1 MLLNSRAP
9 EHPDSSAFRPQ
20 RPSRP
25 SIQPDTTDEDWR
37 LFLFQ
42 WQRYKNQCQ
51 LKSTSAIRDELLST
65 CSQDLEKQLF
75 NIAGAGLNRLTEEQ
89 LLDQI
94 REVAVRGLNVEVH
107 RHQFHAMRQSQGED
121 ITQYVSR
128 LRSKASLC
136 SFAVTAHRPTEESQC
151 PGPISYEEDALKT
164 QVVVGLY
171 DKDHQNRIL
180 NDAAKYPSFKE
191 LYQAL
196 QTMEAADTSR
206 MKLADRPAEDHDM
219 SAAHRSQ
226 YQQDR
231 KSYNN
236 APDMNRKEPITPCR
250 WCNETSH
257 ETNQPWQSE
266 FCPAKGKT
274 CKKCGKLNH
283 IASACKSKLDQ
294 KKLDRKRQRWRRR
307 DQTSA
312 QQDVSSDEDVSFCF
326 GQSEANTEDRIDK
339 TDGGHPHQEW
349 VNGKFVDSRP
359 KRHPEVSAKISIIH
373 EAHEKLGKSISP
385 STKAKITDGVTR
397 QACDDTGAMT

>member
-1 MLLNSRAP
+1 MKPEANPSGAADGQQSVAEQEPAAESGAVAQQQPVQLITLTQEQLQMLLSARTS

-51 LKSTSAIRDELLST
+51 LKSSSAIRDELLST

-121 ITQYVSR
+121 ITQFVSR

-164 QVVVGLY
+164 QMVVGLY
-171 DKDHQNRIL
+171 DKDHQNRVL
-180 NDAAKYPSFKE
+180 NDAAKYSSFKK

-206 MKLADRPAEDHDM
+206 MKLADRPAEVPDM
-219 SAAHRSQ
+219 SAAHRLQ
-226 YQQDR
+226 YQRDR
-231 KSYNN
+231 KNCNN
-236 APDMNRKEPITPCR
+236 APEIVSCV
-250 WCNETSH
+250 SLV
-257 ETNQPWQSE
+257 SY
-266 FCPAKGKT
+266 AK
-274 CKKCGKLNH
+274 
-283 IASACKSKLDQ
+283 
-294 KKLDRKRQRWRRR
+294 
-307 DQTSA
+307 
-312 QQDVSSDEDVSFCF
+312 VSRV
-326 GQSEANTEDRIDK
+326 
-339 TDGGHPHQEW
+339 
-349 VNGKFVDSRP
+349 
-359 KRHPEVSAKISIIH
+359 
-373 EAHEKLGKSISP
+373 
-385 STKAKITDGVTR
+385 
-397 QACDDTGAMT
+397 